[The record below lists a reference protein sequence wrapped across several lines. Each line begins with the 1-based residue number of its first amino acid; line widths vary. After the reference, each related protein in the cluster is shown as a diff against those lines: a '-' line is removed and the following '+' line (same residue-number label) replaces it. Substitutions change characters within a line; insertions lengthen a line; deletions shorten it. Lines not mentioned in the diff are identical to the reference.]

1 MMKKR
6 NRKRISCLLSALL
19 LLVMSIGWSVMAMA
33 DDAVN
38 KDSSKPTVWI
48 IGDSTVSSFAD
59 NYYYP
64 RYGWG
69 TQIDKYLDGT
79 YEVKNIALSGRSS
92 KSYVNDK
99 EYKELTAG
107 MKQGDYLL
115 IGFGH
120 NDEKAEADR
129 YTDPN
134 GDYKTAGSFANSLY
148 ENYIKPAQAAGTTVI
163 LCTPIVRRT
172 ATAEWSDSNLHIT
185 KDSGDFKGGDY
196 AQSIRNLGK
205 ELNIPVVDMTK
216 MTKELYDTL
225 GPDETVNLHAWT
237 SSKATSVD
245 NTHTNIYGGTY
256 NAYLVT
262 KTIKELGV
270 AGISEHITAKEAPVK
285 ADVLKSNPDY
295 KEAEYSGELKQS
307 ELWKDAGVFK
317 GSIFGDIGGDP
328 NLIKDKFI
336 LEGNED
342 GSIHIAVNGKGK
354 ISSTTDGMAM
364 YYYKVPADSNF
375 VITANA
381 TVNSI
386 NKHNQVAF
394 GLMARDAMYIDVND
408 KSALGD
414 YVAAGSIQQGTAN
427 CFKRK
432 DGALGYGGKLENP
445 VEAGK
450 TYALKIES
458 NSDGYACTFGDNAA
472 ISGGFDFKLT
482 SIDADYVYVGL
493 FVARQADVTFSD
505 IKLVVDGK
513 VVTGSD
519 VKPDDNK
526 PGDNKPGDNKPGDNK
541 PGDNKPGDNKP
552 GDNKP
557 GDNKP
562 GDNTPST
569 PSDTPNTPSDTP
581 STPSDTPSTPS
592 DTPSTPD
599 SDKVNAVI
607 KADAGINIKAE
618 VPVSGITFTEEEK
631 KEIENGSTVSV
642 SMEVKDVTATVS
654 ESDKKLVEDKVKE
667 VLNNGVVGAYLDLTL
682 LKKVGSLKEVSVT
695 ETAAGVVV
703 KLDIPESLKNT
714 DSSVERKYTVVRI
727 HDGVA
732 EALETSCENGVI
744 TFTTDKFSTY
754 AICYEDVAAT
764 GNGQA
769 SDNTINTGDVYNIAL
784 YVLFAVVSCAGL
796 AFVVLRRKSVVR

>member
-99 EYKELTAG
+99 EYNELTSG

-172 ATAEWSDSNLHIT
+172 ATTEWSDSNLHIT

-526 PGDNKPGDNKPGDNK
+526 PGDNKPGDNKPD
-541 PGDNKPGDNKP
+541 
-552 GDNKP
+552 
-557 GDNKP
+557 DNKP

-764 GNGQA
+764 GNGQS

>member
-99 EYKELTAG
+99 GYKELTAG

-134 GDYKTAGSFANSLY
+134 GDYKTAGSFSNSLY

-513 VVTGSD
+513 VITGSD
-519 VKPDDNK
+519 VNPDDNK

-552 GDNKP
+552 D
-557 GDNKP
+557 DNKP

-618 VPVSGITFTEEEK
+618 LPVSGITFTEEEK

-764 GNGQA
+764 GNGQS

>member
-513 VVTGSD
+513 VITGSD
-519 VKPDDNK
+519 VNPDDNK
-526 PGDNKPGDNKPGDNK
+526 PGDNKPGDNKPDDNK
-541 PGDNKPGDNKP
+541 PGDN
-552 GDNKP
+552 
-557 GDNKP
+557 
-562 GDNTPST
+562 
-569 PSDTPNTPSDTP
+569 TPNTPSDTP

-667 VLNNGVVGAYLDLTL
+667 VLSNGVVGTYLDLTL

-784 YVLFAVVSCAGL
+784 YVLLAVVSCVGL
-796 AFVVLRRKSVVR
+796 TFVVLRRKSVVR

>member
-48 IGDSTVSSFAD
+48 IGDSTVSFFAD

-354 ISSTTDGMAM
+354 ISSTNGMAM

-552 GDNKP
+552 GDN
-557 GDNKP
+557 
-562 GDNTPST
+562 
-569 PSDTPNTPSDTP
+569 TP

-667 VLNNGVVGAYLDLTL
+667 VLNNGVVGVYLDLTL

>member
-1 MMKKR
+1 MKKR

-99 EYKELTAG
+99 EYNELTSG

-354 ISSTTDGMAM
+354 ISSTTDGIAM
-364 YYYKVPADSNF
+364 YYYKVPAGSNF

-513 VVTGSD
+513 VITGSD
-519 VKPDDNK
+519 VKPGDTPDDSKPGDSTPSDTPDDNK
-526 PGDNKPGDNKPGDNK
+526 PGDN
-541 PGDNKPGDNKP
+541 
-552 GDNKP
+552 
-557 GDNKP
+557 
-562 GDNTPST
+562 T

-581 STPSDTPSTPS
+581 STS
-592 DTPSTPD
+592 D

-607 KADAGINIKAE
+607 KADDGINIKAE

-714 DSSVERKYTVVRI
+714 DASVERKYTVVRI

-796 AFVVLRRKSVVR
+796 AFVVLRKKSVVR

>member
-148 ENYIKPAQAAGTTVI
+148 ENYIKSAQAAGTTVI

-414 YVAAGSIQQGTAN
+414 YVAAGSIKQGTAN

-432 DGALGYGGKLENP
+432 DGALGYGGTLENP

-526 PGDNKPGDNKPGDNK
+526 PGDNKPEDNKPGDNK
-541 PGDNKPGDNKP
+541 PGDNKPD
-552 GDNKP
+552 
-557 GDNKP
+557 DNKP

-667 VLNNGVVGAYLDLTL
+667 VLSNGVVGTYLDLTL

-764 GNGQA
+764 GNGQS

>member
-1 MMKKR
+1 
-6 NRKRISCLLSALL
+6 
-19 LLVMSIGWSVMAMA
+19 
-33 DDAVN
+33 
-38 KDSSKPTVWI
+38 
-48 IGDSTVSSFAD
+48 
-59 NYYYP
+59 
-64 RYGWG
+64 
-69 TQIDKYLDGT
+69 
-79 YEVKNIALSGRSS
+79 
-92 KSYVNDK
+92 
-99 EYKELTAG
+99 
-107 MKQGDYLL
+107 
-115 IGFGH
+115 
-120 NDEKAEADR
+120 
-129 YTDPN
+129 
-134 GDYKTAGSFANSLY
+134 
-148 ENYIKPAQAAGTTVI
+148 
-163 LCTPIVRRT
+163 
-172 ATAEWSDSNLHIT
+172 
-185 KDSGDFKGGDY
+185 
-196 AQSIRNLGK
+196 
-205 ELNIPVVDMTK
+205 
-216 MTKELYDTL
+216 
-225 GPDETVNLHAWT
+225 
-237 SSKATSVD
+237 
-245 NTHTNIYGGTY
+245 
-256 NAYLVT
+256 
-262 KTIKELGV
+262 
-270 AGISEHITAKEAPVK
+270 
-285 ADVLKSNPDY
+285 
-295 KEAEYSGELKQS
+295 
-307 ELWKDAGVFK
+307 
-317 GSIFGDIGGDP
+317 
-328 NLIKDKFI
+328 
-336 LEGNED
+336 
-342 GSIHIAVNGKGK
+342 
-354 ISSTTDGMAM
+354 
-364 YYYKVPADSNF
+364 
-375 VITANA
+375 
-381 TVNSI
+381 
-386 NKHNQVAF
+386 
-394 GLMARDAMYIDVND
+394 MYIDVND

-526 PGDNKPGDNKPGDNK
+526 PGDNKPDDNKPGN
-541 PGDNKPGDNKP
+541 
-552 GDNKP
+552 
-557 GDNKP
+557 
-562 GDNTPST
+562 ST

-581 STPSDTPSTPS
+581 NTPSDTPSN
-592 DTPSTPD
+592 TPSTPD

>member
-134 GDYKTAGSFANSLY
+134 GDYKTAGSFSNSLY

-513 VVTGSD
+513 VITGSD
-519 VKPDDNK
+519 VNPDDNK

-552 GDNKP
+552 DDNKP
-557 GDNKP
+557 GDN
-562 GDNTPST
+562 
-569 PSDTPNTPSDTP
+569 TP

-764 GNGQA
+764 GNGQS

>member
-48 IGDSTVSSFAD
+48 IGDSTVSFFAD

-541 PGDNKPGDNKP
+541 PGDNKPGDN
-552 GDNKP
+552 
-557 GDNKP
+557 
-562 GDNTPST
+562 
-569 PSDTPNTPSDTP
+569 TP

-667 VLNNGVVGAYLDLTL
+667 VLNNGVVGVYLDLTL

>member
-408 KSALGD
+408 KSVLGD

-513 VVTGSD
+513 VITGSD
-519 VKPDDNK
+519 VNPD
-526 PGDNKPGDNKPGDNK
+526 
-541 PGDNKPGDNKP
+541 DNKPGDNKP

-764 GNGQA
+764 GNGQS

>member
-408 KSALGD
+408 KSSLGD

-526 PGDNKPGDNKPGDNK
+526 PGDNKPDDNKPGDNK
-541 PGDNKPGDNKP
+541 PGNS
-552 GDNKP
+552 
-557 GDNKP
+557 
-562 GDNTPST
+562 TPSDTPNT

-581 STPSDTPSTPS
+581 STPSDTPSTS
-592 DTPSTPD
+592 D

-607 KADAGINIKAE
+607 KADDGINIKAE

-631 KEIENGSTVSV
+631 KEIENGSKVSV

-764 GNGQA
+764 GNGQS

>member
-99 EYKELTAG
+99 EYNELTSG

-225 GPDETVNLHAWT
+225 GSDETVNLHAWT

-262 KTIKELGV
+262 KTIKGLGV

-354 ISSTTDGMAM
+354 ISSTTDGIAM

-414 YVAAGSIQQGTAN
+414 YVAAGSIKQGTAN

-432 DGALGYGGKLENP
+432 DGALGYGGTLENP

-513 VVTGSD
+513 VITGSD
-519 VKPDDNK
+519 VKPGDTPDDSKPGDSTPSDTPDDNK
-526 PGDNKPGDNKPGDNK
+526 PGDN
-541 PGDNKPGDNKP
+541 
-552 GDNKP
+552 
-557 GDNKP
+557 
-562 GDNTPST
+562 T

-581 STPSDTPSTPS
+581 STS
-592 DTPSTPD
+592 D

-607 KADAGINIKAE
+607 KADDGINIKAE

>member
-270 AGISEHITAKEAPVK
+270 AGMSEHITAKEAPVK

-541 PGDNKPGDNKP
+541 PGDN
-552 GDNKP
+552 
-557 GDNKP
+557 
-562 GDNTPST
+562 TPST

-695 ETAAGVVV
+695 ETAAGVIV

>member
-541 PGDNKPGDNKP
+541 PGDN
-552 GDNKP
+552 
-557 GDNKP
+557 
-562 GDNTPST
+562 TPST

-727 HDGVA
+727 HDGIA

-764 GNGQA
+764 GNGQS

>member
-134 GDYKTAGSFANSLY
+134 GDYKTAGSFSNSLY

-513 VVTGSD
+513 VITGSD
-519 VKPDDNK
+519 VNPDDNK

-541 PGDNKPGDNKP
+541 PGDNKPD
-552 GDNKP
+552 
-557 GDNKP
+557 DNKP

-618 VPVSGITFTEEEK
+618 LPVSGITFTEEEK

-764 GNGQA
+764 GNGQS

>member
-1 MMKKR
+1 MKKR

-38 KDSSKPTVWI
+38 KDSIKPTVWI

-99 EYKELTAG
+99 EYNELTSG

-354 ISSTTDGMAM
+354 ISSTTDGIAM
-364 YYYKVPADSNF
+364 YYYKVPAGSNF

-513 VVTGSD
+513 VITGSD
-519 VKPDDNK
+519 VKPGDTPDDSKPGDSTPSDTPDDNK
-526 PGDNKPGDNKPGDNK
+526 PGDN
-541 PGDNKPGDNKP
+541 
-552 GDNKP
+552 
-557 GDNKP
+557 
-562 GDNTPST
+562 T

-581 STPSDTPSTPS
+581 STS
-592 DTPSTPD
+592 D

-607 KADAGINIKAE
+607 KADDGINIKAE

-796 AFVVLRRKSVVR
+796 AFVVLRKKSVVR

>member
-526 PGDNKPGDNKPGDNK
+526 PGDNKPGDNKPGDN
-541 PGDNKPGDNKP
+541 
-552 GDNKP
+552 
-557 GDNKP
+557 
-562 GDNTPST
+562 TPST
-569 PSDTPNTPSDTP
+569 PSDTPNTPSDTPSDTP

-764 GNGQA
+764 GNGQS

>member
-99 EYKELTAG
+99 EYNELTSG

-354 ISSTTDGMAM
+354 ISSTTDGIAM
-364 YYYKVPADSNF
+364 YYYKVPAGSNF

-513 VVTGSD
+513 VITGSD
-519 VKPDDNK
+519 VKPGDTPDDSKPGDSTPSDTPDDNK
-526 PGDNKPGDNKPGDNK
+526 PGDN
-541 PGDNKPGDNKP
+541 
-552 GDNKP
+552 
-557 GDNKP
+557 
-562 GDNTPST
+562 T

-581 STPSDTPSTPS
+581 STS
-592 DTPSTPD
+592 D

-607 KADAGINIKAE
+607 KADDGINIKAE

-631 KEIENGSTVSV
+631 KEIENGSAVSV

-703 KLDIPESLKNT
+703 RLDIPESLKNT

>member
-1 MMKKR
+1 M
-6 NRKRISCLLSALL
+6 
-19 LLVMSIGWSVMAMA
+19 
-33 DDAVN
+33 
-38 KDSSKPTVWI
+38 
-48 IGDSTVSSFAD
+48 
-59 NYYYP
+59 
-64 RYGWG
+64 
-69 TQIDKYLDGT
+69 
-79 YEVKNIALSGRSS
+79 KNIALSGRSS
-92 KSYVNDK
+92 KRYVNDK

-458 NSDGYACTFGDNAA
+458 NSDGYACTSGDNAA

-552 GDNKP
+552 GDN
-557 GDNKP
+557 
-562 GDNTPST
+562 TPS
-569 PSDTPNTPSDTP
+569 TPSDTP

-703 KLDIPESLKNT
+703 KLDIPDYVNDLLIGDESRF
-714 DSSVERKYTVVRI
+714 DW
-727 HDGVA
+727 
-732 EALETSCENGVI
+732 
-744 TFTTDKFSTY
+744 
-754 AICYEDVAAT
+754 T
-764 GNGQA
+764 GI
-769 SDNTINTGDVYNIAL
+769 DLIVPYWP
-784 YVLFAVVSCAGL
+784 YC
-796 AFVVLRRKSVVR
+796 

>member
-6 NRKRISCLLSALL
+6 NRKRISCLLSALF

-526 PGDNKPGDNKPGDNK
+526 PGDNKPGDNKPGDN
-541 PGDNKPGDNKP
+541 
-552 GDNKP
+552 
-557 GDNKP
+557 
-562 GDNTPST
+562 TPST
-569 PSDTPNTPSDTP
+569 PSDTPN
-581 STPSDTPSTPS
+581 TPSDTPSTPS

-764 GNGQA
+764 GNGQS

>member
-364 YYYKVPADSNF
+364 YYYKVPADSSF

-541 PGDNKPGDNKP
+541 PGDN
-552 GDNKP
+552 
-557 GDNKP
+557 
-562 GDNTPST
+562 TPST

-592 DTPSTPD
+592 DTPSTPSDTPSTPSDTQSTPD

-667 VLNNGVVGAYLDLTL
+667 VLSNGVVGTYLDLTL

-764 GNGQA
+764 GNGQS

-796 AFVVLRRKSVVR
+796 AFVVLRKKSVVR

>member
-99 EYKELTAG
+99 EYNELTSG

-134 GDYKTAGSFANSLY
+134 CDYKTAGSFANSLY

-354 ISSTTDGMAM
+354 ISSTTDGIAM

-513 VVTGSD
+513 VITGSD
-519 VKPDDNK
+519 VKPGDTPDDSKPGDSTPSDTPDDNK
-526 PGDNKPGDNKPGDNK
+526 PGDN
-541 PGDNKPGDNKP
+541 
-552 GDNKP
+552 
-557 GDNKP
+557 
-562 GDNTPST
+562 T

-581 STPSDTPSTPS
+581 STS
-592 DTPSTPD
+592 D

-607 KADAGINIKAE
+607 KADDGINIKAE

-703 KLDIPESLKNT
+703 KLDIPENLKNT

>member
-1 MMKKR
+1 MKKR

-99 EYKELTAG
+99 EYNELTSG

-354 ISSTTDGMAM
+354 ISSTTDGIAM
-364 YYYKVPADSNF
+364 YYYKVPAGSNF

-414 YVAAGSIQQGTAN
+414 YVAAGSIKQGTAN

-432 DGALGYGGKLENP
+432 DGALGYGGTLENP

-493 FVARQADVTFSD
+493 FAARQADVTFSD

-513 VVTGSD
+513 VITGSD
-519 VKPDDNK
+519 VKPGDTPDDNK
-526 PGDNKPGDNKPGDNK
+526 PGDN
-541 PGDNKPGDNKP
+541 
-552 GDNKP
+552 
-557 GDNKP
+557 
-562 GDNTPST
+562 T

-581 STPSDTPSTPS
+581 STS
-592 DTPSTPD
+592 D

-607 KADAGINIKAE
+607 KADDSINIKAE

>member
-237 SSKATSVD
+237 ASKATSVD

-541 PGDNKPGDNKP
+541 PGDN
-552 GDNKP
+552 
-557 GDNKP
+557 
-562 GDNTPST
+562 
-569 PSDTPNTPSDTP
+569 
-581 STPSDTPSTPS
+581 TPSTPS

-714 DSSVERKYTVVRI
+714 DCKNS
-727 HDGVA
+727 
-732 EALETSCENGVI
+732 
-744 TFTTDKFSTY
+744 
-754 AICYEDVAAT
+754 
-764 GNGQA
+764 
-769 SDNTINTGDVYNIAL
+769 
-784 YVLFAVVSCAGL
+784 
-796 AFVVLRRKSVVR
+796 

>member
-172 ATAEWSDSNLHIT
+172 ATSEWSDSNLHIT

-541 PGDNKPGDNKP
+541 PGDN
-552 GDNKP
+552 
-557 GDNKP
+557 
-562 GDNTPST
+562 TPST
-569 PSDTPNTPSDTP
+569 PSDTPN
-581 STPSDTPSTPS
+581 TPSDTPSTPS

-764 GNGQA
+764 GNGQS

>member
-513 VVTGSD
+513 VITGSD
-519 VKPDDNK
+519 VNPDDNK

-541 PGDNKPGDNKP
+541 PGDNKPD
-552 GDNKP
+552 
-557 GDNKP
+557 DNKP

-569 PSDTPNTPSDTP
+569 PSDTPN
-581 STPSDTPSTPS
+581 TPSDTPSTPS

-784 YVLFAVVSCAGL
+784 YVLLAVVSCVGL
-796 AFVVLRRKSVVR
+796 TFVVLRRKSVVR

>member
-526 PGDNKPGDNKPGDNK
+526 PGDNKPGDNKPGDN
-541 PGDNKPGDNKP
+541 
-552 GDNKP
+552 
-557 GDNKP
+557 
-562 GDNTPST
+562 TPST
-569 PSDTPNTPSDTP
+569 PSDTPNTPSDTPSTPSDTP

-764 GNGQA
+764 GNGQS

>member
-1 MMKKR
+1 MKKR

-38 KDSSKPTVWI
+38 KDSIKPTVWI

-99 EYKELTAG
+99 EYNELTSG

-172 ATAEWSDSNLHIT
+172 ATTEWSDSNLHIT

-354 ISSTTDGMAM
+354 ISSTTDGIAM

-432 DGALGYGGKLENP
+432 DGALGYGGTLENP

-493 FVARQADVTFSD
+493 FAARQADVTFSD

-513 VVTGSD
+513 VITGSD
-519 VKPDDNK
+519 VKPGDTPDDSKPGDSTPSDTPDDNK
-526 PGDNKPGDNKPGDNK
+526 PGD
-541 PGDNKPGDNKP
+541 
-552 GDNKP
+552 
-557 GDNKP
+557 
-562 GDNTPST
+562 
-569 PSDTPNTPSDTP
+569 NTPSDTP
-581 STPSDTPSTPS
+581 STPSDTPSTS
-592 DTPSTPD
+592 D

-607 KADAGINIKAE
+607 KADDGINIKAE

>member
-99 EYKELTAG
+99 EYNELTSG

-172 ATAEWSDSNLHIT
+172 ATTEWSDSNLHIT

-285 ADVLKSNPDY
+285 ADVLKPNPDY

-354 ISSTTDGMAM
+354 ISSTTDGIAM

-414 YVAAGSIQQGTAN
+414 YVAAGSIKQGTAN

-432 DGALGYGGKLENP
+432 DGALGYGGTLENP

-493 FVARQADVTFSD
+493 FAARQADVTFSD

-513 VVTGSD
+513 VITGFD
-519 VKPDDNK
+519 VKPGDTPDDSKPGDSTPSDTPDDNK
-526 PGDNKPGDNKPGDNK
+526 PGDN
-541 PGDNKPGDNKP
+541 
-552 GDNKP
+552 
-557 GDNKP
+557 
-562 GDNTPST
+562 T

-581 STPSDTPSTPS
+581 STS
-592 DTPSTPD
+592 D

-607 KADAGINIKAE
+607 KADDGINIKAE

-769 SDNTINTGDVYNIAL
+769 SDNTINTGDVYNVAL
-784 YVLFAVVSCAGL
+784 YVLFAVISCAGL

>member
-1 MMKKR
+1 MKKR

-38 KDSSKPTVWI
+38 KDSIKPTVWI

-99 EYKELTAG
+99 EYNELTSG

-172 ATAEWSDSNLHIT
+172 ATTEWSDSNLHIT

-354 ISSTTDGMAM
+354 ISSTTDGIAM

-414 YVAAGSIQQGTAN
+414 YVAAGSIKQGTAN

-432 DGALGYGGKLENP
+432 DGALGYGGTLENP

-513 VVTGSD
+513 VITGSD
-519 VKPDDNK
+519 VKPGDTPDDSKPGDSTPSDTPDDNK
-526 PGDNKPGDNKPGDNK
+526 PGDN
-541 PGDNKPGDNKP
+541 
-552 GDNKP
+552 
-557 GDNKP
+557 
-562 GDNTPST
+562 T

-581 STPSDTPSTPS
+581 STS
-592 DTPSTPD
+592 D

-607 KADAGINIKAE
+607 KADDGINIKAE

>member
-513 VVTGSD
+513 VITGSD
-519 VKPDDNK
+519 VNPDDNK

-541 PGDNKPGDNKP
+541 PD
-552 GDNKP
+552 
-557 GDNKP
+557 DNKP

-569 PSDTPNTPSDTP
+569 PSDTPDNNKPGDSTPSDTPSDTP
-581 STPSDTPSTPS
+581 STS
-592 DTPSTPD
+592 D

-607 KADAGINIKAE
+607 KADDGINIKAE

-764 GNGQA
+764 GNGQS

>member
-562 GDNTPST
+562 GDNKPGDNTPST
-569 PSDTPNTPSDTP
+569 PSDTPN
-581 STPSDTPSTPS
+581 TPSDTPSTPS

-764 GNGQA
+764 GNGQS

>member
-541 PGDNKPGDNKP
+541 PGDD
-552 GDNKP
+552 
-557 GDNKP
+557 
-562 GDNTPST
+562 TPST
-569 PSDTPNTPSDTP
+569 PSDTPN
-581 STPSDTPSTPS
+581 TPSDTPSTPS

-764 GNGQA
+764 GNGQS

>member
-526 PGDNKPGDNKPGDNK
+526 PGDNKPDDNKPGDNK
-541 PGDNKPGDNKP
+541 PGNSTPSDTP
-552 GDNKP
+552 
-557 GDNKP
+557 
-562 GDNTPST
+562 NTPSDTPNT

-581 STPSDTPSTPS
+581 STPSDTPNTPS

-607 KADAGINIKAE
+607 KADDGINIKAE

>member
-92 KSYVNDK
+92 KSYVKDK

-526 PGDNKPGDNKPGDNK
+526 PGDNKPGDNKPGDNT
-541 PGDNKPGDNKP
+541 PSTPSD
-552 GDNKP
+552 
-557 GDNKP
+557 
-562 GDNTPST
+562 TPST
-569 PSDTPNTPSDTP
+569 PSDTPN
-581 STPSDTPSTPS
+581 TPSDTPSTPS

-764 GNGQA
+764 GNGQS

>member
-205 ELNIPVVDMTK
+205 ELDIPVVDMTK

-408 KSALGD
+408 KSSLGD

-526 PGDNKPGDNKPGDNK
+526 PGDNKPGDNKPGDN
-541 PGDNKPGDNKP
+541 
-552 GDNKP
+552 
-557 GDNKP
+557 
-562 GDNTPST
+562 TPST
-569 PSDTPNTPSDTP
+569 PSDTPN
-581 STPSDTPSTPS
+581 TPSDTPSTPS

-667 VLNNGVVGAYLDLTL
+667 VFNNGVVGAYLDLTL

-764 GNGQA
+764 GNGQS

-784 YVLFAVVSCAGL
+784 YVLLAVVSCVGL
-796 AFVVLRRKSVVR
+796 TFVVLRRKSVVR

>member
-541 PGDNKPGDNKP
+541 PGDN
-552 GDNKP
+552 
-557 GDNKP
+557 
-562 GDNTPST
+562 TPST
-569 PSDTPNTPSDTP
+569 PSDTPN
-581 STPSDTPSTPS
+581 
-592 DTPSTPD
+592 TPD

-631 KEIENGSTVSV
+631 KKIENGSTVSV

-784 YVLFAVVSCAGL
+784 YVLLAVVSCAGL
-796 AFVVLRRKSVVR
+796 TFVVLRRKSVVR

>member
-513 VVTGSD
+513 VITGSD
-519 VKPDDNK
+519 VNPD
-526 PGDNKPGDNKPGDNK
+526 
-541 PGDNKPGDNKP
+541 DNKP

-569 PSDTPNTPSDTP
+569 PSDTPNTPSD
-581 STPSDTPSTPS
+581 TPS

-754 AICYEDVAAT
+754 AICYEDVVAT
-764 GNGQA
+764 GNGQS

>member
-526 PGDNKPGDNKPGDNK
+526 PGDNKPDDNKPGDNK
-541 PGDNKPGDNKP
+541 PGN
-552 GDNKP
+552 
-557 GDNKP
+557 
-562 GDNTPST
+562 ST
-569 PSDTPNTPSDTP
+569 PSDTPDDNKPGD

-592 DTPSTPD
+592 DTPSTSD

-607 KADAGINIKAE
+607 KADDGINIKAE

-764 GNGQA
+764 GNGQS

>member
-172 ATAEWSDSNLHIT
+172 ATSEWSDSNLHIT

-526 PGDNKPGDNKPGDNK
+526 PGDNKPGDNKPGDN
-541 PGDNKPGDNKP
+541 
-552 GDNKP
+552 
-557 GDNKP
+557 
-562 GDNTPST
+562 TPST

-764 GNGQA
+764 GNGQS